1 MKRASE
7 FSAFTPLNNTGSD
20 VMQGMIGGGGGVQRN
35 GTSGSAFKR
44 SSESSNSEKNKSQMR
59 DSISGNGGG
68 FGLILG
74 TPAQRGA
81 SQVESLFANFTI
93 PSFG

>member
-20 VMQGMIGGGGGVQRN
+20 VMQGMIGGGGVQRN

-44 SSESSNSEKNKSQMR
+44 SSESSNSEKNKS
-59 DSISGNGGG
+59 
-68 FGLILG
+68 
-74 TPAQRGA
+74 
-81 SQVESLFANFTI
+81 
-93 PSFG
+93 